1 MYTGLQGLLG
11 YFFTI
16 RRALQAREDA
26 EDGALSVLGEGFAE
40 ALRLLVTLDPEV
52 VGITLRTIQV
62 SGLATFVSVLLGIPL
77 GTALALTRFFGRGF
91 VVSLVNFGM
100 GLPPVVVGL
109 ATWLCLTRYGPLG
122 MLGILYTPSA
132 MIVAQTIIATPIV
145 AGFTLAAIQSVN
157 PKLRLQILSLGATR
171 LQYLLLL
178 LWEARLGIL
187 AAVIA
192 GFGGVI
198 SEVGASMMVGGN
210 VRGYTRVLTTAT
222 VLEVSKGRFELATAL
237 SIILLLL
244 TFCIVAGL
252 SYLQQRRREA

>member
-1 MYTGLQGLLG
+1 M
-11 YFFTI
+11 
-16 RRALQAREDA
+16 
-26 EDGALSVLGEGFAE
+26 SVLTEGLKE
-40 ALRLLVTLDPEV
+40 ALRLLATLDPEV
-52 VGITLRTIQV
+52 INITLRTIQV
-62 SGLATFVSVLLGIPL
+62 SGTATLISVVIGIPV
-77 GTALALTRFFGRGF
+77 GTALALTNFFGRGF
-91 VVSLVNFGM
+91 MVSLVNFGM

-122 MLGILYTPSA
+122 FFGILYTPAA
-132 MIVAQTIIATPIV
+132 MIVAQTVIATPIV
-145 AGFTLAAIQSVN
+145 AGFSLAAVQAVS

-222 VLEVSKGRFELATAL
+222 VLEVSKGKFELATAL
-237 SIILLLL
+237 SMILLLL

-252 SYLQQRRREA
+252 SYLQQRRRQS

>member
-1 MYTGLQGLLG
+1 LNVLTEGL
-11 YFFTI
+11 
-16 RRALQAREDA
+16 
-26 EDGALSVLGEGFAE
+26 AE
-40 ALRLLVTLDPEV
+40 ALRLLVTLDRDV
-52 VGITLRTIQV
+52 IDITLRTIQV
-62 SGLATFVSVLLGIPL
+62 SGTATLVSVLIGIPI
-77 GTALALTRFFGRGF
+77 GTVLALTRFFGRGF
-91 VVSLVNFGM
+91 TVSLVNFGM

-122 MLGILYTPSA
+122 FFGILYSPTA
-132 MIVAQTIIATPIV
+132 MIIAQTIIATPIV
-145 AGFTLAAIQSVN
+145 AGFSLAAIQSVN
-157 PKLRLQILSLGATR
+157 PKLRLQILALGATR
-171 LQYLLLL
+171 LQYLFLL

-222 VLEVSKGRFELATAL
+222 VLEVSKGKFELATAL

-252 SYLQQRRREA
+252 SYLQQRRKQP

>member
-1 MYTGLQGLLG
+1 M
-11 YFFTI
+11 
-16 RRALQAREDA
+16 
-26 EDGALSVLGEGFAE
+26 SVLTEGLKE
-40 ALRLLVTLDPEV
+40 ALRLLATLDPEV
-52 VGITLRTIQV
+52 INITLRTIQV
-62 SGLATFVSVLLGIPL
+62 SGTATLVSVVIGIPI
-77 GTALALTRFFGRGF
+77 GTALALTNFFGRGF
-91 VVSLVNFGM
+91 MVSLVNFGM

-122 MLGILYTPSA
+122 FFGILYTPTA
-132 MIVAQTIIATPIV
+132 MIVAQTVIATPIV
-145 AGFTLAAIQSVN
+145 AGFSLAAVQAVS
-157 PKLRLQILSLGATR
+157 PKLRLQILSLGTTR

-210 VRGYTRVLTTAT
+210 VRGTTRVLTTAT

-237 SIILLLL
+237 SMILLLL

-252 SYLQQRRREA
+252 SYLQQRRRQS

>member
-1 MYTGLQGLLG
+1 LNV
-11 YFFTI
+11 I
-16 RRALQAREDA
+16 
-26 EDGALSVLGEGFAE
+26 SEGFVE
-40 ALRLLVTLDPEV
+40 AVRLLVTLDPDIV
-52 VGITLRTIQV
+52 DITLRTLQV
-62 SGLATFVSVLLGIPL
+62 SVTATFISVLIGLPVGTYLG
-77 GTALALTRFFGRGF
+77 LTRFFGRGF

-109 ATWLCLTRYGPLG
+109 VTWLLLTRYGPFGALG
-122 MLGILYTPSA
+122 LLYTPTA
-132 MIVAQTIIATPIV
+132 MVIAQAIIASPIV
-145 AGFTLAAIQSVN
+145 AGFTLSAIQSIN

-222 VLEVSKGRFELATAL
+222 VLEVSKGKFELAMGL
-237 SIILLLL
+237 SIILLALS
-244 TFCIVAGL
+244 FGIVALL
-252 SYLQQRRREA
+252 SYLQQRGR

>member
-1 MYTGLQGLLG
+1 LNVITEGL
-11 YFFTI
+11 
-16 RRALQAREDA
+16 
-26 EDGALSVLGEGFAE
+26 AE
-40 ALRLLVTLDPEV
+40 ALRLLVTLDKDV
-52 VGITLRTIQV
+52 IDITLRTIQV
-62 SGLATFVSVLLGIPL
+62 SGTATFISVLIGIPI
-77 GTALALTRFFGRGF
+77 GTVLALTSFFGRGF
-91 VVSLVNFGM
+91 LVSLVNFGM

-122 MLGILYTPSA
+122 FFGILYSPTA
-132 MIVAQTIIATPIV
+132 MIAAQTIIATPIV
-145 AGFTLAAIQSVN
+145 AGFSLAAIQSVN
-157 PKLRLQILSLGATR
+157 PKLRLQILALGTTR
-171 LQYLLLL
+171 LQYLFFL

-222 VLEVSKGRFELATAL
+222 VLEVSKGKFELATAL
-237 SIILLLL
+237 SIILLFL

-252 SYLQQRRREA
+252 SYLQQRRKRP

>member
-1 MYTGLQGLLG
+1 VNV
-11 YFFTI
+11 I
-16 RRALQAREDA
+16 
-26 EDGALSVLGEGFAE
+26 GEGLKE
-40 ALRLLVTLDPEV
+40 ALWLLITLDPEV
-52 VGITLRTIQV
+52 LDITLRTLQV
-62 SGLATFVSVLLGIPL
+62 SGTATVISVLIGIPA
-77 GTALALTRFFGRGF
+77 GTVLALTSFFGRGF

-122 MLGILYTPSA
+122 MLGLLYSPTA
-132 MIVAQTIIATPIV
+132 MIIAQAVIASPLV
-145 AGFTLAAIQSVN
+145 AGFSLAAIQSVN
-157 PKLRLQILSLGATR
+157 PKLRLQILAMGATR
-171 LQYLLLL
+171 IQYLLLL

-222 VLEVSKGRFELATAL
+222 VLEVSKGKFELATAL
-237 SIILLLL
+237 SIILLFV
-244 TFCIVAGL
+244 TFCVMAAL
-252 SYLQQRRREA
+252 SALQQRGRKP